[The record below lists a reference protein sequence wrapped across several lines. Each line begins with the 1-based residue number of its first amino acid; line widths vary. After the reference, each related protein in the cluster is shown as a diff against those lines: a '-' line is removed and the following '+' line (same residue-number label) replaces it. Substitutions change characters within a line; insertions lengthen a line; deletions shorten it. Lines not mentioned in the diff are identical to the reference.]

1 MNTLSP
7 SQVGFL
13 ASYGVKK
20 KSKTRRKHLK
30 RVTIV
35 FRIDKF
41 GKIERNACLT
51 TKLEDDQL
59 IISVINLVKKRIVE
73 EN

>member
-7 SQVGFL
+7 LQVGFL
-13 ASYGVKK
+13 ASYRVKK

-41 GKIERNACLT
+41 GKIESNACLI
-51 TKLEDDQL
+51 TKLEDEQL
-59 IISVINLVKKRIVE
+59 IISLTWLKK
-73 EN
+73 